1 MIYEINSDA
10 LILSDSHSQNNRME
24 LIKKLKN
31 LNPLP
36 SQIILLGDILNLL
49 VGSIK
54 SSRKQNQYA
63 LQVLEELSKKTK
75 ILYLEG
81 NHDFNLN
88 PILKNAIKIKR
99 GVQPIICRFK
109 CKYLLLAHGDIFLGK
124 KYEIYAK
131 VMRSFGFLL
140 LLKIIDFLSFGKVY
154 EYISKK
160 VQNKIIKTP
169 DARKANLVMQKRII
183 AYEKYMKKKNIEVN
197 YVIEGHF
204 HIKEKMKRRGREKDF
219 LYIAMPPYLYD
230 KKIYTLNELMD

>member
-10 LILSDSHSQNNRME
+10 LILSDSHSQYNRME
-24 LIKKLKN
+24 LIKVLQN
-31 LNPLP
+31 LNPIP

-49 VGSIK
+49 IGSIK

-99 GVQPIICRFK
+99 GIQPIICRFK

-124 KYEIYAK
+124 KYEIYANL
-131 VMRSFGFLL
+131 VRSKSMEIIFI
-140 LLKIIDFLSFGKVY
+140 IIDFLSFGRVY
-154 EYISKK
+154 NYIAKK
-160 VQNKIIKTP
+160 VENKIIKILTNK
-169 DARKANLVMQKRII
+169 DEIDSILNKRIMT
-183 AYEKYMKKKNIEVN
+183 YEKYIKEKNIKVD

-204 HIKEKMKRRGREKDF
+204 HIKSKIETKDF
-219 LYIAMPPYLYD
+219 LYIAMPSYLYD
-230 KKIYTLNELMD
+230 KKIYRLDELMD

>member
-10 LILSDSHSQNNRME
+10 LILSDSHSQYNRME
-24 LIKKLKN
+24 LIKVLQN
-31 LNPLP
+31 LNPIP

-49 VGSIK
+49 IGSIK
-54 SSRKQNQYA
+54 SSIKQNQDA

-81 NHDFNLN
+81 NHDFNLS
-88 PILKNAIKIKR
+88 PILKNAMKIQR

-109 CKYLLLAHGDIFLGK
+109 CKYLLLAHGDIFLSK

-131 VMRSFGFLL
+131 VLRSYLL
-140 LLKIIDFLSFGKVY
+140 TLMLKIIDFLSFGRVY
-154 EYISKK
+154 NYIAKK
-160 VQNKIIKTP
+160 VQNKTIKIP
-169 DARKANLVMQKRII
+169 NKSQIDSVIQKRII
-183 AYEKYMKKKNIEVN
+183 AYEKYMQKKNIKVD

-204 HIKEKMKRRGREKDF
+204 HMKKRKKTKDF